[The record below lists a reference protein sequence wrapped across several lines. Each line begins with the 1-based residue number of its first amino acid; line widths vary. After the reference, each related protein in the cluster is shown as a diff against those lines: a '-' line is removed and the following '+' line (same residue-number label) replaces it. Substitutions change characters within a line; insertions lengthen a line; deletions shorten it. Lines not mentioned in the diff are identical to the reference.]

1 VPSEPSAEEQVLAG
15 ALNRQ
20 REHIL
25 EAVQDIR
32 ADDPQAAG
40 SSSGWSCI
48 GLVNHLSLDVERFWF
63 QAS

>member
-1 VPSEPSAEEQVLAG
+1 MPRVPSEPSAEEQVLAG

-40 SSSGWSCI
+40 SSF
-48 GLVNHLSLDVERFWF
+48 GLELHRLGKPPFARR
-63 QAS
+63 

>member
-1 VPSEPSAEEQVLAG
+1 MPSEPSAEEQVLAG

-20 REHIL
+20 RAHIL

-40 SSSGWSCI
+40 SSF
-48 GLVNHLSLDVERFWF
+48 GLELHRLGKPPFARR
-63 QAS
+63 